1 MSVNELLGQEW
12 TTLQNNH
19 EQYERGGLLLKVV
32 AVVLTAAGA
41 GLGFDALLVGG
52 MVALLW
58 VQEGIY
64 RTFQSRIGARILR
77 VEALVRDGGLHA
89 GETPLA
95 GAPDGP
101 AFQLHSEWLATRQGV
116 AGLLAE
122 YARSA
127 CRPTVAFPYAL
138 IVLGLM
144 IGSQG

>member
-1 MSVNELLGQEW
+1 M
-12 TTLQNNH
+12 
-19 EQYERGGLLLKVV
+19 
-32 AVVLTAAGA
+32 VLTAAGV
-41 GLGFDALLVGG
+41 GLGSEAIFVGA
-52 MVALLW
+52 MVTLLW

-64 RTFQSRIGARILR
+64 RKFQARIGARILN
-77 VEALVRDGGLHA
+77 VESPGRDGGLHA

-95 GAPDGP
+95 GTPAGP

>member
-1 MSVNELLGQEW
+1 MSINELLGQEW

-19 EQYERGGLLLKVV
+19 EHYERGGLLLKVV
-32 AVVLTAAGA
+32 AVVLMAAGV
-41 GLGFDALLVGG
+41 GLGFDAIFVGA

-77 VEALVRDGGLHA
+77 VEALVRDGGLPA
-89 GETPLA
+89 TNATL
-95 GAPDGP
+95 GAAPTGLP
-101 AFQLHSEWLATRQGV
+101 YQLHSEWLATRQGV
-116 AGLLAE
+116 VGLMAE
-122 YARSA
+122 YARCA